1 MTATLEGEFK
11 ILAESDIVTARRLV
25 REAATALGFGLVDVT
40 RIVTAASELTRN
52 IYHYAG
58 TGIMRWRTLDASGRL
73 GLELTLEDN
82 GPGIPDV
89 ARAMECGFSTRKG
102 LGLGLPGAKRL
113 MDEMIIQSEIGR
125 GTTVQVR
132 KWLRRGNDAAAA
144 DGGGPP

>member
-1 MTATLEGEFK
+1 MKEPLEGEFK
-11 ILAESDIVTARRLV
+11 IGTESDIVTARRFV
-25 REAATALGFGLVDVT
+25 REAAAALGFGIVDVT

-58 TGIMRWRTLDASGRL
+58 SGVMRWRPLNQGGRT
-73 GLELTLEDN
+73 GLELVFEDH

-89 ARAMECGFSTRKG
+89 EKAMEMGFSTGKG

-113 MDEMIIQSEIGR
+113 TDEMTIQSKPGE

-132 KWLRRGNDAAAA
+132 KWLKK
-144 DGGGPP
+144 